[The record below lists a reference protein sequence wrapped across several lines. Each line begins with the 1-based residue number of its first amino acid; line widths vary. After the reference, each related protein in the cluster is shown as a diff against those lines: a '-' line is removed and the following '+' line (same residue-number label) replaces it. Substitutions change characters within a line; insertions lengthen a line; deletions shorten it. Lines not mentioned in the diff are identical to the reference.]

1 MNDNTCYI
9 CGNPN
14 SMLNDNWIVQI
25 DGTYTHYHTEC
36 LNAQIE
42 TLGKYGLELSMRV
55 IWEGECD
62 MEGSILCINSEKDG
76 EGHFLS
82 LCNKQGGVDEVPMS
96 MLKYKMVNGLWFD
109 VDDDASDI
117 TRAHNVSIDP
127 VTENRMVVACTNS
140 NGEPDFAFV
149 RVRCTQSQR
158 ENGLDYRAAKKWAKE
173 NDYGCAMVAFNCEVD
188 SAGQSIV
195 DNFTWESASII
206 SI

>member
-14 SMLNDNWIVQI
+14 SMRDDNWIVQI

-42 TLGKYGLELSMRV
+42 TLGKYKLELSMRV
-55 IWEGECD
+55 IWEGEYD
-62 MEGSILCINSEKDG
+62 MEGSILCINSETDG
-76 EGHFLS
+76 NGHYLS
-82 LCNKQGGVDEVPMS
+82 LRNKQGGVDEVPMS
-96 MLKYKMVNGLWFD
+96 MLKYKMVNELWFD

-127 VTENRMVVACTNS
+127 VAENRMVVACTNS

-173 NDYGCAMVAFNCEVD
+173 NGYGCAMVAFNCEVD

-195 DNFTWESASII
+195 DQFTWESASII